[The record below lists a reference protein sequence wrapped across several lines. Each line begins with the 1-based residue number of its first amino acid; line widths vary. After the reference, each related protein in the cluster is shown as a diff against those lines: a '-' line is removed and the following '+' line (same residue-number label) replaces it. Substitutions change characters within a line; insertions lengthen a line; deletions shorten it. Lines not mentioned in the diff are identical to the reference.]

1 MCARVIRMR
10 ARELRSGPVD
20 GRASAP
26 LHHSVIAC
34 HRYMG
39 FLDFTPPSA
48 LDRGDTLDFTRESS
62 LRTIST
68 TATVSKKK
76 ERKKR
81 GEEIGGRLIFFFP
94 LEEDEGERRSPRDV
108 DESSREL

>member
-1 MCARVIRMR
+1 MPP
-10 ARELRSGPVD
+10 LYGFSGFY
-20 GRASAP
+20 A
-26 LHHSVIAC
+26 
-34 HRYMG
+34 
-39 FLDFTPPSA
+39 A
-48 LDRGDTLDFTRESS
+48 LYAGSSWGGDTLDFTRESS